1 MRGSILRPIF
11 DGIAAKIRI
20 GRQIEGIPRRAVG
33 QLPMFNRDAI
43 LKAPCAHP
51 HPFPNMV
58 AAHRTRTEMQDAVRV
73 VRKDLIDRHD
83 RNVTSV
89 AQRCTAASVGL
100 RSEEHTSELHSLMRI
115 SYAVY
120 C

>member
-11 DGIAAKIRI
+11 DRIAAKIRI

-43 LKAPCAHP
+43 LKAPGAHP

-58 AAHRTRTEMQDAVRV
+58 AAHRTGTEMQDAVRV
-73 VRKDLIDRHD
+73 VRTDLI
-83 RNVTSV
+83 
-89 AQRCTAASVGL
+89 
-100 RSEEHTSELHSLMRI
+100 RSEERRVGKECVSTCRSRWSPYH
-115 SYAVY
+115 
-120 C
+120 